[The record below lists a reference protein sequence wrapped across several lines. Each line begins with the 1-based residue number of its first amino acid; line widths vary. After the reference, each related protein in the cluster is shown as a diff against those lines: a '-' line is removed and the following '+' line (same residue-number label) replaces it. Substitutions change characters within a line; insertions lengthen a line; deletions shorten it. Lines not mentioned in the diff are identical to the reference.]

1 MMHPGPKHQH
11 YPESL
16 SPWCSFTGTSY
27 FPGLF
32 STREKRQGILNW
44 QLYAWF
50 IALHHASMRASDPRC
65 RVCDTKSDGL
75 ACFA

>member
-1 MMHPGPKHQH
+1 MMHPGPKHHH
-11 YPESL
+11 YSESP
-16 SPWCSFTGTSY
+16 SPWSSFTGNSY
-27 FPGLF
+27 LPGIF
-32 STREKRQGILNW
+32 STRQKKQGFSNRR
-44 QLYAWF
+44 LYVWY